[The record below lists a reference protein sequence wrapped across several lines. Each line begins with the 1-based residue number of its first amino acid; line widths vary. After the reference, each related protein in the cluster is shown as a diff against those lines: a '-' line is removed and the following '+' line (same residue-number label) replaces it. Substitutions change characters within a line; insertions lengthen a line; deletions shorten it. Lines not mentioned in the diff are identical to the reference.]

1 MARTSGES
9 LPKLRT
15 SLSEAKEISVS
26 EESVKA
32 SIRLSSLSHEAGE
45 GDDVFL
51 SSDLAFLID
60 LKNKRDTLS
69 KKARMRELAILRV
82 NLPLRFRSGQKR
94 GPLM

>member
-15 SLSEAKEISVS
+15 SLSEAKKVSVS

-32 SIRLSSLSHEAGE
+32 SIRLSSLSHEAGK

-51 SSDLAFLID
+51 SGDLSFLID
-60 LKNKRDTLS
+60 LLNKRDTLS
-69 KKARMRELAILRV
+69 KESRKR
-82 NLPLRFRSGQKR
+82 QKVI
-94 GPLM
+94 